1 MQDLSCT
8 SRYLGITAAQTSDVQ
23 TLKDILYNAH
33 DVRFE
38 VRDDTPSLLY
48 KEQEEEKWVP
58 IRVLKNMSVDS
69 DEQYDL
75 DYICSCKRIRY
86 FKRDKNGDPAV
97 SIHRGK
103 CKFPT
108 PIALRTRT
116 RLKQTDCTKF

>member
-1 MQDLSCT
+1 MYLT
-8 SRYLGITAAQTSDVQ
+8 FLGIPTAVHVYIHSLQCMY
-23 TLKDILYNAH
+23 ILYNAY

-38 VRDDTPSLLY
+38 VRDDTPCLLY

-58 IRVLKNMSVDS
+58 IRVLKDVSDDS
-69 DEQYDL
+69 DKEYDL
-75 DYICSCKRIRY
+75 DYIRSCKRIRY

-108 PIALRTRT
+108 PIAFRTRT
-116 RLKQTDCTKF
+116 RLKQTDCPNFFI